1 MFTEPKIQDI
11 KIDSVI
17 SPKQIAKL
25 YFKPKE
31 FFLNFM
37 KLDMKYIHFATYLV
51 AVFFVMDRIDIRI
64 LTALASD
71 TPNYSSYSFI
81 LDNWLN
87 YWFAVTGIGAVASFV
102 VWFFYGWWYELRLKW
117 CGVQKPDSTLVRQV
131 NVMQWFN
138 VALPV
143 VLVTIT
149 QTFIYDNYLNTFF
162 SDELVS
168 SFVIL
173 FFSIY
178 SCWSSYVATKVL
190 FSADKRAILWFLI
203 LPLVFYVLAIIAIV
217 KAFTGS

>member
-31 FFLNFM
+31 FFLMFV
-37 KLDMKYIHFATYLV
+37 KLDMQYIHFATYLV

-71 TPNYSSYSFI
+71 TPNYSSYSFV
-81 LDNWLN
+81 LENWLN
-87 YWFAVTGIGAVASFV
+87 YWFTVIGIGAVASFV

-117 CGVQKPDSTLVRQV
+117 CGVPKPDSTLVRQV
-131 NVMQWFN
+131 NVMQWFI

-143 VLVTIT
+143 ILVTII

-162 SDELVS
+162 SDELLS
-168 SFVIL
+168 SFVIS

-203 LPLVFYVLAIIAIV
+203 LPLASYVLAIIALL

>member
-37 KLDMKYIHFATYLV
+37 KLDMKYIHLATYLV

-87 YWFAVTGIGAVASFV
+87 YWFVVTGIGAVASFV

-131 NVMQWFN
+131 NVMQWFI

-190 FSADKRAILWFLI
+190 FSVDKRAILWFLI
-203 LPLVFYVLAIIAIV
+203 LPLVSYVLAIIAIV

>member
-31 FFLNFM
+31 FFLMFA
-37 KLDMKYIHFATYLV
+37 KLDMQYIHFATYLV

-71 TPNYSSYSFI
+71 TPNYSSYSFV
-81 LDNWLN
+81 LENWLN
-87 YWFAVTGIGAVASFV
+87 YWFTVIGIGAVASFV

-117 CGVQKPDSTLVRQV
+117 CGVEKPDSTLVRQV
-131 NVMQWFN
+131 NVMQWFI

-143 VLVTIT
+143 ILITII

-162 SDELVS
+162 SDELLS
-168 SFVIL
+168 SFVIS

-203 LPLVFYVLAIIAIV
+203 LPLASYVLAIIALI